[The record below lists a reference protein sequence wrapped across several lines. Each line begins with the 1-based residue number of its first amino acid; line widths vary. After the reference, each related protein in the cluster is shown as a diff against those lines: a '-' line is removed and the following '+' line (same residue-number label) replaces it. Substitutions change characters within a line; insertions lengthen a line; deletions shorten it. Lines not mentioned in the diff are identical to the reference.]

1 MTTVVWSRNC
11 SVVCYHGRDLRVVA
25 LVAYVAPV
33 HNALTCALVVFMF
46 VYEFV
51 ILLCVCV
58 CVCAVCVSS
67 DGLKAMGFKHPNA
80 VLGKLKA
87 GEVIVLPDGTRL
99 DPDNDVYVTKTRPGR
114 RMVFLGDTC
123 DPYGML
129 DLARDCDLLVHE
141 VSERG
146 ESSYNCLV
154 HHWSVGLEAMGR
166 NRL

>member
-1 MTTVVWSRNC
+1 M
-11 SVVCYHGRDLRVVA
+11 
-25 LVAYVAPV
+25 
-33 HNALTCALVVFMF
+33 
-46 VYEFV
+46 
-51 ILLCVCV
+51 

-166 NRL
+166 NRLGAASGPLSAVVPNVVCVTACLVSHTYVMQPRLTPITLLHDPALT